1 MNGMND
7 VQKLQQYA
15 RETIYIKKRDL
26 VALRLNYETACASA
40 QATISAYEKVL
51 EMLEDEQNG

>member
-1 MNGMND
+1 MND

-15 RETIYIKKRDL
+15 RETIYTKKRDL

-51 EMLEDEQNG
+51 EMLGGEQNG